1 MITVKNRKESKFK
14 AEIAPKKHKIAE
26 KGLKKPKSGVKRGFR
41 RGTRIVPVTLS
52 HSWTEK

>member
-26 KGLKKPKSGVKRGFR
+26 KDLKKPKSGVKRGFR